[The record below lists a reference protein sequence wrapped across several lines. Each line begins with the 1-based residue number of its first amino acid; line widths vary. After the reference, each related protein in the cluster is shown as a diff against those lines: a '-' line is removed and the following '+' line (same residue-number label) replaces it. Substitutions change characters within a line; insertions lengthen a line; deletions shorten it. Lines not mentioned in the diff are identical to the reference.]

1 MSVEEFKVIKP
12 DHEERINWSKIP
24 YISYD
29 WKNDSVLEDCEKQ
42 EIEKAYNAI
51 RTCDPES
58 NRYKYLY
65 RKIYDKLDYVPTG
78 DISIFGRA

>member
-1 MSVEEFKVIKP
+1 MEEFKVIKP
-12 DHEERINWSKIP
+12 NYEERINWSKIP

-29 WKNDSVLEDCEKQ
+29 WRNDGTLDDYEKQ

-51 RTCDPES
+51 RSCEPES
-58 NRYKYLY
+58 NRYKYLC

>member
-1 MSVEEFKVIKP
+1 MSMKEFEVIKP
-12 DHEERINWSKIP
+12 DHEERINWSQIP

-29 WKNDSVLEDCEKQ
+29 WRRDDILDDCEKQ
-42 EIEKAYNAI
+42 EIEKAYSAI
-51 RTCDPES
+51 RACEPGS
-58 NRYKYLY
+58 NRYKYIY

>member
-1 MSVEEFKVIKP
+1 MSMKEFEVIKP
-12 DHEERINWSKIP
+12 NHEERINWSQIP

-29 WKNDSVLEDCEKQ
+29 WRRDDILDDCEKQ

-51 RTCDPES
+51 RTCEPGS
-58 NRYKYLY
+58 NRYRYLY

-78 DISIFGRA
+78 NISIFGRA